1 MLRGAVRRLPGIAP
15 LVSGARRGVLPLPAL
30 AAAAVKFGGAAM
42 LKKVALSKVIQKV
55 GPQRTVTELRKLNER
70 LRSSGGRYSSKVAD
84 AADESL
90 NALDGALDTLRGDER
105 LGAVWAWYA
114 TLEKNNPTLAAAILK
129 TWLET
134 LPGMRWA
141 SALMSGSPSSSSNA
155 QKLDNAEGG
164 GGGGGGGGAGGGGG
178 IGSVDSASV
187 ASDEHAATL
196 IQAIRESHPQIFEA
210 YHVVLVP
217 RDDGREQK
225 S

>member
-1 MLRGAVRRLPGIAP
+1 
-15 LVSGARRGVLPLPAL
+15 
-30 AAAAVKFGGAAM
+30 M

-55 GPQRTVTELRKLNER
+55 GPQRTEPALRKLNER
-70 LRSSGGRYSSKVAD
+70 LRTSGGRYSGKVAD
-84 AADESL
+84 KADESL
-90 NALDGALDTLRGDER
+90 NALDGALGTLRGDER

-134 LPGMRWA
+134 LPGMKWA
-141 SALMSGSPSSSSNA
+141 SALMSGSASSSSNE
-155 QKLDNAEGG
+155 QKLDNAEGS
-164 GGGGGGGGAGGGGG
+164 GGAGGGGG

-187 ASDEHAATL
+187 GAGSDERAAKL
-196 IQAIRESHPQIFEA
+196 MQAIRDSHPQIFEE

-225 S
+225 SRE